1 MNSNWIAIALTA
13 GIFLYGYILWLATR
27 RPIASGMRRL
37 RNLPRSIQAL
47 LVVIAAIATVEAQKA
62 STNNTGNA
70 GNTNMMS
77 NVGIP
82 LGGGHFPILEPFGG
96 SGVNPTLQNGGN
108 YTLTT
113 NDVLNGYRVVSRIYA
128 ADVELPSNAVVV
140 GTWNMHGAATPFGN
154 NKIDFPGFPFPFG
167 SKAPRRERRD

>member
-13 GIFLYGYILWLATR
+13 GIFLYGYILWMAAR

-82 LGGGHFPILEPFGG
+82 LGR
-96 SGVNPTLQNGGN
+96 QAQ
-108 YTLTT
+108 TT
-113 NDVLNGYRVVSRIYA
+113 QATR
-128 ADVELPSNAVVV
+128 
-140 GTWNMHGAATPFGN
+140 GTQT
-154 NKIDFPGFPFPFG
+154 
-167 SKAPRRERRD
+167 